1 MHYHCKDQMDF
12 NSEAERSGRVRR
24 KSRTL
29 LSNGLLQVVFRY
41 LHSRN
46 YKVMKNSVGII
57 GMGWVGASVA
67 ISILQKGVCRELL
80 LNDINQNIAEGEAMD
95 LNHGTSFFPSA
106 EIRASSIAEMKNCDA
121 IVVTA
126 GKGGS
131 EGQSRLE
138 LLNDNLEIA
147 ESISEDLKGFK
158 GILII
163 VANPVDVL
171 TYFYQKF
178 TGLPK
183 NRVIGTGTFLDSAR
197 LREIIGNKLNL
208 EPKAI
213 HAQVV
218 GEHGDSSVVLWSK
231 ATIGGIAIR
240 EWDGW
245 KTEYEKEIEDEV
257 RSAAQEI
264 IKRKGATNH
273 AIGLVTA
280 TLLKWILRGERR
292 VVTLSMVQEKES
304 PFGLIALSLPVD
316 ISDAGID
323 KVLTMSTDQKEEE
336 LLLESAHILR
346 QAIKEGERETF

>member
-1 MHYHCKDQMDF
+1 M
-12 NSEAERSGRVRR
+12 N
-24 KSRTL
+24 
-29 LSNGLLQVVFRY
+29 
-41 LHSRN
+41 
-46 YKVMKNSVGII
+46 NSVGII

-67 ISILQKGVCRELL
+67 ISILYKGVCRELL
-80 LNDINQNIAEGEAMD
+80 VNDINQDIAEGEAMD

-106 EIRASSIAEMKNCDA
+106 DIRASSIAEMKDCDA
-121 IVVTA
+121 IVITA

-138 LLNDNLEIA
+138 LLNDNLRIA
-147 ESISEDLKGFK
+147 KSISEELKEFK
-158 GILII
+158 GILIV

-197 LREIIGNKLNL
+197 LREIIGVKLNL
-208 EPKAI
+208 EPKTI

-218 GEHGDSSVVLWSK
+218 GEHGDSSVVLWSR

-240 EWDGW
+240 EWEGW
-245 KTEYEKEIEDEV
+245 RPEYEKEIEDEV

-264 IKRKGATNH
+264 IQRKGATNH

-292 VVTLSMVQEKES
+292 VVTLSMVQEKKSE
-304 PFGLIALSLPVD
+304 FGPIALSLPV
-316 ISDAGID
+316 ILSDAGID
-323 KVLTMSTDQKEEE
+323 KVLKINIDDQEEE
-336 LLLESAHILR
+336 LLMESSHILR
-346 QAIKEGERETF
+346 KAIDAGEHQPF

>member
-1 MHYHCKDQMDF
+1 
-12 NSEAERSGRVRR
+12 
-24 KSRTL
+24 
-29 LSNGLLQVVFRY
+29 
-41 LHSRN
+41 
-46 YKVMKNSVGII
+46 MKNSIGII
-57 GMGWVGASVA
+57 GMGWVGSSVA
-67 ISILQKGVCRELL
+67 ISLLHKGVCRQLL
-80 LNDINQNIAEGEAMD
+80 LNDIRQEIAEGEAMD

-106 EIRASSIAEMKNCDA
+106 DIRAASIAEMKDCDA
-121 IVVTA
+121 IVITA
-126 GKGGS
+126 GKGGN

-138 LLNDNLEIA
+138 LLGENLKIA
-147 ESISEDLKGFK
+147 KSISEELKGFD

-183 NRVIGTGTFLDSAR
+183 YRVIGTGTFLDSAR

-231 ATIGGIAIR
+231 ATIGGVEIR

-245 KTEYEKEIEDEV
+245 KPEYEKEIEDEV

-292 VVTLSMVQEKES
+292 VITLSMVQEEKSRFE
-304 PFGLIALSLPVD
+304 GIALSLPV
-316 ISDAGID
+316 IVSDGGID
-323 KVLTMSTDQKEEE
+323 KVLRMNIDENELR
-336 LLLESAHILR
+336 LLLKSAHILR
-346 QAIKEGERETF
+346 QAVDAGEQQSF